1 MKNCERSIK
10 NWEFKN
16 RILILK
22 LMRISNCSRHKLK
35 WQNKISLNI
44 FYKNRSKDKRT
55 KKQLVWVWLQE
66 MNKRSKILM
75 KLINLRKLRRKKL
88 LKRRNNKKMWFTL
101 SQELIKKSKNLQ
113 LKMKSN
119 KSRELNSNLRNRNL
133 NKIYKSKLK
142 HSIMSW
148 KAWKRLNTI
157 FKVT

>member
-22 LMRISNCSRHKLK
+22 LMKISNCSRHKLK
-35 WQNKISLNI
+35 WQNRILLNI

-101 SQELIKKSKNLQ
+101 SQELIKKSKNLR

-142 HSIMSW
+142 HLIMSW

>member
-22 LMRISNCSRHKLK
+22 LMKISNCSRHKLK
-35 WQNKISLNI
+35 WQNSILLNI

-88 LKRRNNKKMWFTL
+88 LKRRNNKKMWFPL

-119 KSRELNSNLRNRNL
+119 KSRELNLNHRNRNL